1 MFLKVQHRLYNLDM
15 FEEIY
20 VEPQDD
26 TWYNLC
32 GRYEL
37 GRYDTDRVECL
48 FTDVDDDFFEKFKRI
63 VAGLKAGEYLVDID
77 D

>member
-20 VEPQDD
+20 VELQDD
-26 TWYNLC
+26 PWYNLC
-32 GRYEL
+32 GRYER
-37 GRYDTDRVECL
+37 GRYDTDRVAIL
-48 FTDVDDDFFEKFKRI
+48 FHDVEDDFYDKFNRI
-63 VAGLKAGEYLVDID
+63 VAGMKTGEKLVDLD